1 MDGSIFETIS
11 LLVDNLYG
19 QSLNN
24 QPNVFL
30 KRAIIREEWQLEN
43 RDFEMISKLGEVI
56 PSNI

>member
-43 RDFEMISKLGEVI
+43 RDFEMISELGKVI

>member
-43 RDFEMISKLGEVI
+43 RDFEMISELGEVI

>member
-43 RDFEMISKLGEVI
+43 RDFEMISKLGKVI
-56 PSNI
+56 SSNI

>member
-30 KRAIIREEWQLEN
+30 KRAIIREELQLEN
-43 RDFEMISKLGEVI
+43 RDFEMISELGKVI